1 LSFLRHSAF
10 FYILLRENGRE
21 VPPILGFGSILD
33 RARESAV
40 PNLRNAKQNLQAGSM
55 REAQRVSGGNIE
67 LVPIDE

>member
-1 LSFLRHSAF
+1 
-10 FYILLRENGRE
+10 
-21 VPPILGFGSILD
+21 LD